1 MQITVDALE
10 SDFDAAAVE
19 TLRARE
25 FARLDALGQVYL
37 DYTGAGLYAESQ
49 VREHAALLTGSVF
62 GNPHST
68 NPASLL
74 ATEWVERVRGAVLR
88 FFNASLDEYTV
99 VFTANASAALKLV
112 GESYPFGPTGRFLL
126 SADNHNSVNGI
137 REFARAAGAP
147 ITYVP
152 LTTPDLRVDTGTLA
166 DELDAPRGGPALF
179 AYPAQSNLSG
189 VQHPLAWIAYA
200 QRRGWDVLLDAAAF
214 VASNRLD
221 LTRFT
226 PEFVSLSFYKM
237 FGYPT
242 GIGALIVR
250 RSALER
256 LRRPWFSGGTIK
268 IVSVGADG
276 HHLLD
281 GEGAF
286 EDGTLNFLGLPAI
299 EIGLRFL
306 TCAGV
311 DLVHTRVDLL
321 TGWLLQM
328 LAGLR
333 HSNGAPLLRIYGPIS
348 GEHRGATIAFNV
360 LDSSGTPLDYQYV
373 ETRANQSNIALRI
386 GCFCNPGASEAAL
399 GLTLEVLAPL
409 FEDRARPAPEA
420 LSRRRAF
427 GAVRASLGIA
437 STPAD
442 IGRFVQFLERF
453 VD

>member
-1 MQITVDALE
+1 MQITVDALG
-10 SDFDAAAVE
+10 SNFDATAV
-19 TLRARE
+19 TSLRARE

-49 VREHAALLTGSVF
+49 VREHAALLACSVF

-74 ATEWVERVRGAVLR
+74 ATEWVEHVRGAVLR
-88 FFNASLDEYTV
+88 FFNAPPDEYAV

-112 GESYPFGPTGRFLL
+112 GESYCFGPRGRLL
-126 SADNHNSVNGI
+126 LTADNHNSVNGI
-137 REFARAAGAP
+137 REFARAAGTP
-147 ITYVP
+147 ITCVP
-152 LTTPDLRVDTGTLA
+152 LTTPDLRVDTRRLVDA
-166 DELDAPRGGPALF
+166 LDDFPAGKALF

-189 VQHPLAWIAYA
+189 VQHPLEWTEYA
-200 QRRGWDVLLDAAAF
+200 QTRGWEVLLDAAAF

-221 LTRFT
+221 LSRCT

-242 GIGALIVR
+242 GIGGLIVR
-250 RSALER
+250 RTALAR

-286 EDGTLNFLGLPAI
+286 EDGTVDFLGLPAI

-306 TCAGV
+306 SCAGL
-311 DLVHTRVDLL
+311 DLVHTRVQLL
-321 TGWLLQM
+321 TIHLLQR
-328 LAGLR
+328 LASLR
-333 HSNGAPLLRIYGPIS
+333 HTNAAPLVRIYGPLS
-348 GEHRGATIAFNV
+348 GEQRGGTIAFNV
-360 LDSSGTPLDYQYV
+360 LDSSGAPLDYQYV
-373 ETRANQSNIALRI
+373 ETRANQSNISLRS

-399 GLTLEVLAPL
+399 GLTLAELAPL
-409 FEDRARPAPEA
+409 FEDGARPAPQA
-420 LSRRRAF
+420 LSRRREF
-427 GAVRASLGIA
+427 GAVRASLGIVT
-437 STPAD
+437 TPAD
-442 IGRFVQFLERF
+442 IDRFVQFLECF
-453 VD
+453 AD